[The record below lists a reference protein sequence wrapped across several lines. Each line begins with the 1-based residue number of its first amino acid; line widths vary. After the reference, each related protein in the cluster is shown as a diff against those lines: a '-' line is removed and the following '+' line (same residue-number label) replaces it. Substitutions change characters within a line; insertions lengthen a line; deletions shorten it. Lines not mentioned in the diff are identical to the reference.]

1 MLGQRNSNSWLA
13 RFRRNEDGATSIEF
27 ALMMPLFFLLF
38 TMAFEVGLL
47 SVRQVMLEHGLNE
60 TVRQVRLGTIRDPE
74 HEILIDEVCEAASI
88 IPDCKNQLRLEMIPA
103 TVTSLNPSDITDGLR
118 CRDRSVPDSDPLL
131 AFTNTGGN
139 NDLMV
144 LRACALFDPL
154 LPLLGIGKEIPKQ
167 SGDGYALFAVT
178 SYVLEPFR

>member
-1 MLGQRNSNSWLA
+1 M
-13 RFRRNEDGATSIEF
+13 
-27 ALMMPLFFLLF
+27 
-38 TMAFEVGLL
+38 
-47 SVRQVMLEHGLNE
+47 NE
-60 TVRQVRLGTIRDPE
+60 TVRQVRLGTIPDPK
-74 HEILIDEVCEAASI
+74 HATLIEEVCEVASI
-88 IPDCKNQLRLEMIPA
+88 IPDCHNQLRLEMIPA
-103 TVTSLNPSDITDGLR
+103 TVTSLNTADITGDLQ

-154 LPLLGIGKEIPKQ
+154 LPLLGIGKEIPKE
-167 SGDGYALFAVT
+167 SGDAYALFAVT